1 MNKGRGFLG
10 EGAAKGKRARGRNPL
25 KDKAPLHSICLT
37 PVFPSPFALSA
48 SIPAII
54 NPQRESGEAE
64 VSARVVLACT
74 RPDFQLL
81 SRLVEARQP
90 VRYLW
95 NCGVRSGIW
104 EKRPVTV
111 AGPVLG
117 APGAAIILEKLIA
130 LGAKAV
136 VALGWG
142 GSLQPQVGLGS
153 LVLPTAAVGADGTSP
168 HYRLAY
174 SDFAPD
180 PGLRR
185 RLEEYLGRTPE
196 PGVPWHSGAIWTT
209 DAFYRETPAAVR
221 HYQSRGVLAVDLETA
236 ALFAVGQ
243 FRGIAVAGLLAVSDE
258 LSALIWRP
266 GYRSGCL
273 RQARE
278 AAARTALAALAAWEG
293 DHA

>member
-1 MNKGRGFLG
+1 MNGRGFLG

-25 KDKAPLHSICLT
+25 KDKAALHFSCLF
-37 PVFPSPFALSA
+37 PVFPSSLAFSA
-48 SIPAII
+48 ENPAII
-54 NPQRESGEAE
+54 NPRREPGEAE

-81 SRLVEARQP
+81 SRIVEARQP

-95 NCGVRSGIW
+95 NCGVRAGTW
-104 EKRPVTV
+104 GKRPVTV

-117 APGAAIILEKLIA
+117 APCAAMVLEKLIA

-142 GSLQPQVGLGS
+142 GSLQSQVGLGS
-153 LVLPTAAVGADGTSP
+153 LVLPTVALGADGTSP
-168 HYRLAY
+168 HYRLAD
-174 SDFAPD
+174 SDFTPD
-180 PGLRR
+180 PGLCQ
-185 RLEEYLGRTPE
+185 RLKEYLARNPE
-196 PGVPWHSGAIWTT
+196 PGIPWHSGAIWTT

-221 HYQSRGVLAVDLETA
+221 HYQGRGVLAVDLEMA
-236 ALFAVGQ
+236 ALFAVGR
-243 FRGIAVAGLLAVSDE
+243 FRGIAVAGLLAVSDD
-258 LSALIWRP
+258 LSALSWRP
-266 GYRSGCL
+266 GHRSEDL
-273 RQARE
+273 RRARE

>member
-1 MNKGRGFLG
+1 MNKGRFWEEGTGSFSEQNGSEKPRILG
-10 EGAAKGKRARGRNPL
+10 QNHPSA
-25 KDKAPLHSICLT
+25 
-37 PVFPSPFALSA
+37 VSPFPLDQSTVAPVP
-48 SIPAII
+48 PAII
-54 NPQRESGEAE
+54 HPVREPGEEQVA
-64 VSARVVLACT
+64 ARVVLACT

-95 NCGVRSGIW
+95 NCGMRSGSW

-117 APGAAIILEKLIA
+117 APCAAMVLEKLIA

-153 LVLPTAAVGADGTSP
+153 LVLPTAALGADGTSP
-168 HYRLAY
+168 HYRLADG
-174 SDFAPD
+174 DFTPD

-185 RLEEYLGRTPE
+185 RLEEFLARNPE
-196 PGVPWHSGAIWTT
+196 PGIPWHSGVVWTT
-209 DAFYRETPAAVR
+209 DAFYRETRAAVR

-243 FRGIAVAGLLAVSDE
+243 FRGIALAGLLAVSDE
-258 LSALIWRP
+258 LSASSWRP
-266 GYRSGCL
+266 GYRSGRL
-273 RQARE
+273 RRARE
-278 AAARTALAALAAWEG
+278 AAARAGLAALAAWEG